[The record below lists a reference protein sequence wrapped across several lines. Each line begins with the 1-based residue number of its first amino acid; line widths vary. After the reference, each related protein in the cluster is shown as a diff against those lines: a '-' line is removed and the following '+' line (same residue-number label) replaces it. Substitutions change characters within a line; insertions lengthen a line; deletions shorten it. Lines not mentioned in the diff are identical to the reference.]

1 MIKKLKKFAEFFRFK
16 KRRAKKI
23 QHLVNL
29 SIFARDKFQLQF
41 DVNSR
46 SEVKKIEKLWQKVYL
61 NQDGTFRSGKE
72 SRRTIREMKRRA
84 KK

>member
-1 MIKKLKKFAEFFRFK
+1 MKKIFNKIVEFFQVK

-72 SRRTIREMKRRA
+72 SRRIIREMKRSA